1 MSEASSDMTTS
12 YPNISLQRGFS
23 LIEALVAFLI
33 LSVGM
38 LGIASLQTVA
48 LRAGSTAT
56 LRSAATMKAEE
67 ILERMRANEAG
78 LQFYISGTGDSLVA
92 PSKICIGTSANCTQ
106 PKDVALSDA
115 YLWKQG
121 ILSVFPATSKAK
133 IDLVP
138 GAADPTAR
146 PQQVTV
152 SIIWYE
158 RDPSTKNGTIKMT
171 YSTTQD
177 M

>member
-1 MSEASSDMTTS
+1 MTTS
-12 YPNISLQRGFS
+12 YPKINRQCGFS

-48 LRAGSTAT
+48 LRAGTTAT
-56 LRSAATMKAEE
+56 LRSAATMKNQE
-67 ILERMRANEAG
+67 ILERMRANPAG
-78 LQFYISGTGDSLVA
+78 LLDYIAGTGDGLTA
-92 PSKICIGTSANCTQ
+92 PTNICAGIPSKCTTV
-106 PKDVALSDA
+106 PASGKDMALSDV
-115 YLWKQG
+115 YLWKQD
-121 ILSVFPATSKAK
+121 ILSVFPSTTTAT
-133 IDLVP
+133 ITMVP
-138 GAADPTAR
+138 GAASPTVR

-152 SIIWYE
+152 TINWEE
-158 RDPSTKNGTIKMT
+158 RDPSDPNATIKMN

>member
-1 MSEASSDMTTS
+1 MTTS
-12 YPNISLQRGFS
+12 YPKINRQRGFS

-48 LRAGSTAT
+48 LRAGTTAT
-56 LRSAATMKAEE
+56 LRSAATMKNQE
-67 ILERMRANEAG
+67 ILERMRANPSG
-78 LQFYISGTGDSLVA
+78 LIDYIAGTGDGLTA
-92 PSKICIGTSANCTQ
+92 PANICAGIPSKCTTV
-106 PKDVALSDA
+106 PASGKAMALSDV

-121 ILSVFPATSKAK
+121 ILSVFPSTTTASIAM
-133 IDLVP
+133 VP
-138 GAADPTAR
+138 GAASPAVR
-146 PQQVTV
+146 PQEVTV
-152 SIIWYE
+152 TINWDE
-158 RDPSTKNGTIKMT
+158 RDPSDPTATIKMT